1 MIVGLYI
8 KVQEQY
14 DASIELVVDSFK
26 ERVEG
31 DGGTFEAGTCLQN
44 TIESLGGPT
53 PVVAYRN
60 VFKRIELF
68 EDEKI
73 SITSSVQDIADV
85 SKAKTDFTQS
95 FTIPA
100 SDTNNDIFKHWYESS
115 IDGGFDH
122 RIKYDGYIEIDTMT
136 FRVGSFALNDVK
148 YKNNALDYYSIV
160 FYGKA
165 KSIKDLF
172 KEDKLSNLDF
182 SSLNHSYT
190 PTEVI
195 NRITSSS
202 ANVAYPLFAHD
213 RIYDYNTGGPN
224 DITTNAGAIKW
235 NSLFPAVK
243 VSKIMDFI
251 ETKYGITFTGA
262 FLYYIQFSRLWMLF
276 KNAETLQVKTA
287 PLKVNFTSKTGGT
300 DNEINLT
307 TDEIGFDTSS
317 GGGNRLLRIQIVP
330 TSSVIPYDVLIYK
343 NGVLFNSFT
352 GQLGTTLNTFFNGV
366 LNSQIINDKYT
377 IEIQSETPIT
387 WTSTLFYAI
396 TNSSGSTTF
405 TASGTSQT
413 TQSVIN
419 IGTYAPDI
427 KVIDLFT
434 GLIKMFNL
442 VIIPQDET
450 TYELIP
456 LELYYNNGAYR
467 DISSNVISDDIEIK
481 KTSMYKNIN
490 FKYQKSENILNNAF
504 NDLFFTTRN
513 FDYGDLAYEQID
525 SLESSTFTVELP
537 FENAMYEKEGNFQT
551 VTFKNKDL
559 NNYIPKPLLMYDN
572 GQQNVSPSIRIDL
585 NNGSFTN
592 INSYRRFSN
601 DINNGTLMTLNWGE
615 EISTW
620 FLSSVSNGL
629 YKRHYENYLGNVFN
643 VKSRLLNVKCYFNPV
658 ELINIKLNDR
668 IIIRDKR
675 YTINK
680 MTADLTT
687 GETSLELLTDYRVG
701 EVAIGNR
708 FSLEPIYQVDKN
720 AQDLEIL
727 LLKNVSKIISLA
739 PSSFAWITYETDI
752 FNDDT
757 TIVVYISENATG
769 LERTG
774 FIGGKWEDE
783 LGNVQIIEIPIIQDA

>member
-1 MIVGLYI
+1 MVALYI
-8 KVQEQY
+8 Y
-14 DASIELVVDSFK
+14 VD
-26 ERVEG
+26 G
-31 DGGTFEAGTCLQN
+31 IA
-44 TIESLGGPT
+44 
-53 PVVAYRN
+53 
-60 VFKRIELF
+60 KRIELF

-100 SDTNNDIFKHWYESS
+100 SVTNNEIFKHWYESS

-122 RIKYDGYIEIDTMT
+122 RIKYDGFIEIDTIT
-136 FRVGSFALNDVK
+136 FREGSFALNDVK
-148 YKNNALDYYSIV
+148 YKENALNSYSIV

-172 KEDKLSNLDF
+172 KEDKLSTLDF
-182 SSLNHSYT
+182 SSLNHSFT
-190 PTEVI
+190 STQVI
-195 NRITSSS
+195 NRITGVTSSD
-202 ANVAYPLFAHD
+202 VAYPLFAHD
-213 RIYDYNTGGPN
+213 RLYDYNTGGSN
-224 DITTNAGAIKW
+224 DITINAGAIKW

-243 VSKIMDFI
+243 VSKILDFI
-251 ETKYGITFTGA
+251 ETKYGLTFTGA
-262 FLYYIQFSRLWMLF
+262 FLDYIQFSRLWMLF
-276 KNAETLQVKTA
+276 KNTETLKVKTT

-307 TDEIGFDTSS
+307 TDEIGFQSIS

-330 TSSVIPYDVLIYK
+330 TSSTIPYDVLIYK

-352 GQLGTTLNTFFNGV
+352 GQTGTTLNTFFNGV
-366 LNSQIINDKYT
+366 LNSQIRNDKYT
-377 IEIQSETPIT
+377 IEVQSETPM
-387 WTSTLFYAI
+387 
-396 TNSSGSTTF
+396 TF
-405 TASGTSQT
+405 TSQLYYNISFVSNFQATGTSQT
-413 TQSVIN
+413 TVSNIN

-427 KVIDLFT
+427 KVIDFFT

-467 DISSNVISDDIEIK
+467 DISANVISDDIEIK

-504 NDLFFTTRN
+504 NNLFFATRN

-525 SLESSTFTVELP
+525 SLESSAFTVELP
-537 FENAMYEKEGNFQT
+537 FENAMYERESNFQT

-559 NNYIPKPLLMYDN
+559 NNYVPKPLLMYDN
-572 GQQNVSPSIRIDL
+572 GIQTGVSPTIKIDL
-585 NNGSFTN
+585 NTGSFTS
-592 INSYRRFSN
+592 IDKYRRFSN
-601 DINNGTLMTLNWGE
+601 DINNGALMTLNWGE
-615 EISTW
+615 EISSW

-643 VKSRLLNVKCYFNPV
+643 IKSRLLNVKCYFNPI
-658 ELINIKLNDR
+658 ELIDLKLNDR

-680 MTADLTT
+680 MTSDLTT

-708 FSLEPIYQVDKN
+708 FSLEPIYQVDN
-720 AQDLEIL
+720 TAQDLEIL
-727 LLKNVSKIISLA
+727 LLKNVSPTISLA
-739 PSSFAWITYETDI
+739 PSTFAWITYTTGI

-757 TIVVYISENATG
+757 TIVVSISANATG

-783 LGNVQIIEIPIIQDA
+783 LGNVQDIEIPIIQNA